1 MRFVDCTP
9 EERQIV
15 AAAAAKVRAAAET
28 GLEPYAGDARI
39 LMSRDDTEVFDR
51 ISLGV
56 AALKASGRVVSVPSV
71 VSVMLGLGRALRE
84 CPTVP
89 RDPDLLEE

>member
-1 MRFVDCTP
+1 MRFVECTP

-15 AAAAAKVRAAAET
+15 AAAAAKVRAVAET
-28 GLEPYAGDARI
+28 GLEPVAGDGRVLVSQNDMA
-39 LMSRDDTEVFDR
+39 VFDR
-51 ISLGV
+51 FTLGV
-56 AALKASGRVVSVPSV
+56 AALKATGRVVSVPSV

-84 CPTVP
+84 CPTGP

>member
-9 EERQIV
+9 EERQVV
-15 AAAAAKVRAAAET
+15 AAAASRVRAVAEA
-28 GLEPYAGDARI
+28 GLEPYAGDGRI

-51 ISLGV
+51 FTLGV
-56 AALKASGRVVSVPSV
+56 AALKAAGRVVSVPSV

-89 RDPDLLEE
+89 RDPDLLED

>member
-1 MRFVDCTP
+1 MRFVDLSP
-9 EERQIV
+9 EERNIV
-15 AAAAAKVRAAAET
+15 AAAAAKVRTVAEDRT
-28 GLEPYAGDARI
+28 DPYSGAARI
-39 LMSRDDTEVFDR
+39 LMSRDDSEVFDR
-51 ISLGV
+51 FTLGV
-56 AALKASGRVVSVPSV
+56 AALKAAGRVVSVPAV